1 MSSTRN
7 EFVDYV
13 VELMKDWAT
22 VSARKMFGGY
32 GLYREGLM
40 FALIVEDELFFK
52 TDTDN
57 LARFERAGSHP
68 FVYRNQARNVQ
79 MSYWSAPAAS
89 LDSPAETKSFCP
101 GTRMGEWCRSA
112 YGSALR
118 AQSAKAGKSVK
129 ERRK

>member
-1 MSSTRN
+1 MPTRN

-13 VELMKDWAT
+13 VELMSGWAA

-32 GLYREGLM
+32 GLYRDGLM

-52 TDTDN
+52 TDAN
-57 LARFERAGSHP
+57 NVAQFERAGSSP
-68 FVYRNQARNVQ
+68 FVYQSRARTVQ

-89 LDSPAETKSFCP
+89 LDSPAE
-101 GTRMGEWCRSA
+101 MGEWCLSA

-118 AQSAKAGKSVK
+118 AQVAKAGKSVK
-129 ERRK
+129 GKRK

>member
-1 MSSTRN
+1 MVSARN

-13 VELMKDWAT
+13 VELMAEWAE

-40 FALIVEDELFFK
+40 FGLIVEDELFFK
-52 TDTDN
+52 TDSN
-57 LARFERAGSHP
+57 NVAQFERAGSHP
-68 FVYRNQARNVQ
+68 FVYQSQTRTVQ

-89 LDSPAETKSFCP
+89 LDSPAEMC
-101 GTRMGEWCRSA
+101 EWCQSA

-118 AQSAKAGKSVK
+118 AQAVKASKGK
-129 ERRK
+129 RK